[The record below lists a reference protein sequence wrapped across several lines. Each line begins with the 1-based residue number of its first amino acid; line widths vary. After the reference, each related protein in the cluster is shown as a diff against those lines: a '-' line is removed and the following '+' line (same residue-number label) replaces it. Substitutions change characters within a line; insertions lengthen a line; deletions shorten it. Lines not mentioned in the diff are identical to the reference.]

1 MRLLERAIKKSG
13 GRGVVDSRIAVYD
26 TQASPPRLIKIQAD
40 SWSDLIESLATTTY
54 RECQQKGSSFSY
66 VVLREII
73 ENLVHADF
81 LEVVISVLDDG
92 NTIRISDQGPG
103 VTDTSRAFEPGFTTA
118 TRDMKRYIRGVGS
131 GLPVVKELMT
141 FSGGRVEIND
151 NLGSGTVVTLFL
163 GARKDVSPEPS
174 LSKRQIS
181 VLSLVTELG
190 SAGPSD
196 ISKEIKIG
204 LSTVHRELIY
214 LEEVGLVTSNEQGKR
229 CCTQRGLSFLN
240 KAVAPRGER

>member
-1 MRLLERAIKKSG
+1 MDG
-13 GRGVVDSRIAVYD
+13 RIAVYD
-26 TQASPPRLIKIQAD
+26 TQTSPPRLIKVKAD
-40 SWSDLIESLATTTY
+40 SWSDLIENLATTTY
-54 RECQQKGSSFSY
+54 RECQQKGSSFSF

-103 VTDTSRAFEPGFTTA
+103 VTDTAQAFEPGFTTA

-131 GLPVVKELMT
+131 GLPVVKEIMT
-141 FSGGRVEIND
+141 FSGGRVEIKD
-151 NLGSGTVVTLFL
+151 NLNSGTVVTLYL
-163 GARKDVSPEPS
+163 GAKKDFSPGPS
-174 LSKRQIS
+174 LSKRQMS

-196 ISKEIKIG
+196 ISREVGAG

-214 LEEVGLVTSNEQGKR
+214 LEEIGLVTSSDQGKR

-240 KAVAPRGER
+240 KAVSPGGEQ